1 MPIHPV
7 LLIVVVILAWV
18 LVRVSLQLISR
29 RKGRVQVSYSE
40 AAQEKEKARLEQ
52 EKARRKA
59 STALQLF
66 IAQCGRLAQKLKM
79 TVLMP
84 GSIALG
90 DETTRLTLLLVGKGG
105 VLGVKSFSFGG
116 EVQGHVAASW
126 TRTENGE
133 THTFAS
139 PVAGCEADTALLRRL
154 LDENGLGDVPVRCV
168 PVFVNTAAQLHI
180 PAAVEYYTA
189 KSFYAALEEG
199 ALLPE
204 TNCDP
209 AALMALLQK
218 NLKQG

>member
-1 MPIHPV
+1 MPFHPV
-7 LLIVVVILAWV
+7 LLIVAAVLAWV

-29 RKGRVQVSYSE
+29 RKGRVQVTYSE
-40 AAQEKEKARLEQ
+40 AAQEKEKARLET

-66 IAQCGRLAQKLKM
+66 IAQCGRVAQKCKM

-90 DETTRLTLLLVGKGG
+90 EETTRLTLLLVGRGG

-116 EVQGHVAASW
+116 EVQGHAAADW

-133 THTFAS
+133 THTFKS

-154 LDENGLGDVPVRCV
+154 LDQNGLADVPVRCV
-168 PVFVNTAAQLHI
+168 PVFVNSAARLNI
-180 PAAVEYYTA
+180 PAAVEYYTD
-189 KSFYAALEEG
+189 KSLFAALEEG
-199 ALLPE
+199 ALLPDAG
-204 TNCDP
+204 CDP